1 MVAPECFQTQQGFVT
16 FDTPE
21 LAWALEAALGLTT
34 GGLDWAAANGFAG
47 PPPGPIIHAVLVF
60 VKVLNL
66 FGKGLRRRAAGQRRQ
81 DFLQLSDDFEGG
93 IVFELF
99 DQGLEPSL
107 EAGLVFAK
115 ERPPDGHQML
125 DGMVAVQPLAGLW
138 PTVIGQSPNPRRPIA
153 NDQRA
158 GPPGPSHGARPR
170 REVVRAGRPGPPG

>member
-93 IVFELF
+93 MIFELF
-99 DQGLEPSL
+99 DKGLS
-107 EAGLVFAK
+107 
-115 ERPPDGHQML
+115 
-125 DGMVAVQPLAGLW
+125 
-138 PTVIGQSPNPRRPIA
+138 QS
-153 NDQRA
+153 
-158 GPPGPSHGARPR
+158 
-170 REVVRAGRPGPPG
+170 